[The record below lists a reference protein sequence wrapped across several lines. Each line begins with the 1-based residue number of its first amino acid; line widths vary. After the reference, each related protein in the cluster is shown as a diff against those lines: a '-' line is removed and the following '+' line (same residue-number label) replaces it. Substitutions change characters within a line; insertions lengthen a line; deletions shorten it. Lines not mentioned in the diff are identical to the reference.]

1 MWKEN
6 FRKYSLK
13 QIAIEKISDENASKK
28 IEAMLDELKNSFN
41 KPENQSKMFKK
52 SKELAIS
59 ILFSRY
65 EVKPEKTL
73 EKCFELGVKKN
84 ADYGDDNILRFGEK
98 GLIVRISDKYSR
110 VQNLLKKNSRS
121 VGDEKIEDTLEDIIN
136 YSTYGEMLVD
146 KIWS

>member
-1 MWKEN
+1 
-6 FRKYSLK
+6 
-13 QIAIEKISDENASKK
+13 
-28 IEAMLDELKNSFN
+28 DELKNSFN

-121 VGDEKIEDTLEDIIN
+121 VVDEKIEDTLEDIIN